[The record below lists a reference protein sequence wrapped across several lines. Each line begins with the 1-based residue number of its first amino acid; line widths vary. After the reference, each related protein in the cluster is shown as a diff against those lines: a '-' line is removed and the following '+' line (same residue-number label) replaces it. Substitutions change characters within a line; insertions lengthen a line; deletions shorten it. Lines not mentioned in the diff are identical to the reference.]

1 MTPALWKNSLWGE
14 EYYENAITTDD
25 VFSHPDK
32 PIPNSREFAEV
43 ILSDINTA
51 HKRSLRKLCFHKRL
65 SVILFT
71 GGGGACVVKGGV
83 SGQGVGVACM
93 VRGACVAKKACMA
106 RGCAWWGGACVEE
119 GECAWQG
126 GMWHVWQGRTCMQ
139 ERRPL
144 KLAVC
149 ILLECI
155 LVEKC
160 RKISK
165 N

>member
-1 MTPALWKNSLWGE
+1 MW
-14 EYYENAITTDD
+14 
-25 VFSHPDK
+25 
-32 PIPNSREFAEV
+32 SR
-43 ILSDINTA
+43 
-51 HKRSLRKLCFHKRL
+51 
-65 SVILFT
+65 
-71 GGGGACVVKGGV
+71 GGGGMHGEGGMLGKEGMHGKGV
-83 SGQGVGVACM
+83 CM
-93 VRGACVAKKACMA
+93 V
-106 RGCAWWGGACVEE
+106 GGACVEE